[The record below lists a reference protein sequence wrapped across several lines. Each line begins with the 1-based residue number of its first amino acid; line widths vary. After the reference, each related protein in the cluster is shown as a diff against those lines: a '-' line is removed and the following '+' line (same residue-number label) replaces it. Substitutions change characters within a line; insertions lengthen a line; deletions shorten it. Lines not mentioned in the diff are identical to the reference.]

1 VKGVERKNGMT
12 VTTNIAL
19 LIFRA
24 VIGLTLAAHGA
35 QKLFGWFGG
44 PGPAGMSHILRKQGY
59 KPVWFWVSLAI
70 VGELGGGLS
79 FALGFLTPLG
89 AAGMFGAMVMAT
101 RTHWKNG
108 FFLPKGGYEYAL
120 TQTIASLTIGLTG
133 PGGYA
138 LDTLFHIAL
147 PEVPLFGALAGAA
160 LLVDLIG
167 TIIIARNTRADVQ
180 PESASKAS

>member
-1 VKGVERKNGMT
+1 MT

-24 VIGLTLAAHGA
+24 AIGLTLAVHGA

-44 PGPAGMSHILRKQGY
+44 PGPVRLSHVFEKQGY
-59 KPVWFWVSLAI
+59 RPVWFWVSLAI

-79 FALGFLTPLG
+79 LALGLLTPLG
-89 AAGMFGAMVMAT
+89 AAGIFGAMVMAT

-120 TQTIASLTIGLTG
+120 TLTIASLTIGLTG
-133 PGGYA
+133 PGSYA
-138 LDTLFHIAL
+138 LDTLLNIAL
-147 PEVPLFGALAGAA
+147 PEVPFFGALAGAA
-160 LLVDLIG
+160 LLVDITG
-167 TIIIARNTRADVQ
+167 IIIISRNTSADVQ
-180 PESASKAS
+180 PESASEAS

>member
-1 VKGVERKNGMT
+1 MT
-12 VTTNIAL
+12 VTMNIAL

-24 VIGLTLAAHGA
+24 VIGFTLAVHGA

-44 PGPAGMSHILRKQGY
+44 PGPVGMSQILRKQGY
-59 KPVWFWVSLAI
+59 KPVWFWVSLTI

-89 AAGMFGAMVMAT
+89 AAGIFGAMVMAT

-120 TQTIASLTIGLTG
+120 TLTIASLTIGLTG
-133 PGGYA
+133 PGSYA
-138 LDTLFHIAL
+138 LDTLLNIAL
-147 PEVPLFGALAGAA
+147 PEVPLFGVLAGTA
-160 LLVDLIG
+160 LLVDIIG
-167 TIIIARNTRADVQ
+167 MIVTSRNTSADVQ
-180 PESASKAS
+180 LESASKVS

>member
-1 VKGVERKNGMT
+1 MEGVERKNGMT

-19 LIFRA
+19 LIFRV
-24 VIGLTLAAHGA
+24 VIGLTLALHGA

-44 PGPAGMSHILRKQGY
+44 PGPVGMSQILRKQGY
-59 KPVWFWVSLAI
+59 KPVWFWVCLAI

-89 AAGMFGAMVMAT
+89 AAGIFGAMVMAT

-120 TQTIASLTIGLTG
+120 TQTIASLTIGLIG
-133 PGGYA
+133 PGSYA
-138 LDTLFHIAL
+138 LDTLLNIAL
-147 PEVPLFGALAGAA
+147 PEVPLFGVLAGAA

-167 TIIIARNTRADVQ
+167 IIIIARNTSADVQ
-180 PESASKAS
+180 LESASKAS